1 MSGVGNNNF
10 NPQGFYTREQ
20 AILTVYR
27 LYNSWENTSQIR
39 LIWEV
44 FFTINYEIIKSIFPQ
59 LAPGK
64 RNFKVI
70 ELEFPNKVDHVPELS
85 NLLVV
90 YQVDCTLGLSIT
102 ILADV
107 LILSLLKG

>member
-1 MSGVGNNNF
+1 MRKHFSN
-10 NPQGFYTREQ
+10 
-20 AILTVYR
+20 
-27 LYNSWENTSQIR
+27 QIDLR
-39 LIWEV
+39 SV
-44 FFTINYEIIKSIFPQ
+44 FLINYEIVKSIFPQ

-64 RNFKVI
+64 RNFKVV

-90 YQVDCTLGLSIT
+90 YHVDCTLGLSIT

-107 LILSLLKG
+107 LILSLKGEMVNFFPAIFLNVML